1 MKSGLSK
8 GLLAVVAALICG
20 IVVAHVFLWRSDMA
34 TSAKLAFTV
43 LNAVS
48 WTIIIAPVFF
58 VDKWLDAIRARNRR
72 DPRDDSASD

>member
-1 MKSGLSK
+1 MTTGLSRR
-8 GLLAVVAALICG
+8 LLAIVAVLICG

-48 WTIIIAPVFF
+48 WTIIIAPVFL
-58 VDKWLDAIRARNRR
+58 VDKWLASVRSRSRQE
-72 DPRDDSASD
+72 PRDDKASE